1 MSQLK
6 WNLKFSLFSFE
17 NVINMYSFKPVSHI
31 LALIR
36 ISNNTKGTCAGLN
49 MGICFLCNKIVVMIP
64 CHQA

>member
-17 NVINMYSFKPVSHI
+17 NTINMYSFKPVSHI

-36 ISNNTKGTCAGLN
+36 ISNNTIGTCAGLN
-49 MGICFLCNKIVVMIP
+49 MGICFFV
-64 CHQA
+64 

>member
-6 WNLKFSLFSFE
+6 WNHKFSLFSFE
-17 NVINMYSFKPVSHI
+17 NTINMYSFKPVSHI

-49 MGICFLCNKIVVMIP
+49 MGICFFV
-64 CHQA
+64 